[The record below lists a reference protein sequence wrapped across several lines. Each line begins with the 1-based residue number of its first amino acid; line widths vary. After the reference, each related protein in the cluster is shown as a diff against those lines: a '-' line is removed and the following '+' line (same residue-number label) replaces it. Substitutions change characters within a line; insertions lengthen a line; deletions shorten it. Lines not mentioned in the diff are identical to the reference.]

1 VDPVTLIVGALAAGA
16 LKGTSE
22 TATSAIRDAY
32 AALKTA
38 LAARFTERQMPTTV
52 LEDHEDDPEAYEKPL
67 AKKIQQAGAADDP
80 RILELAQT
88 LVQLT
93 AHEGARAGRYT
104 VDVRGSKGV
113 QIGDHGTQHNT
124 FS

>member
-1 VDPVTLIVGALAAGA
+1 VDPVTLIVGALTAGA
-16 LKGTSE
+16 LKGTGE
-22 TATSAIRDAY
+22 AATSAVKDAY
-32 AALKTA
+32 TALRTA
-38 LAARFTERQMPTTV
+38 LAAQFTERQVATTV
-52 LEDHEDDPEAYEKPL
+52 LDDHEDDPETYEKPL

-88 LVQLT
+88 LMRLMDHQ
-93 AHEGARAGRYT
+93 GAGKYT

-113 QIGDHGTQHNT
+113 QIGDHGTQQNT